1 MSGTLTR
8 RSALAAG
15 GAVSLTG
22 TTRLGPQRIV
32 SLNPC
37 LDAILVHVADRDQI
51 TALSH
56 YSHSLASSSLGELG
70 LSYPFTYGTA
80 EEVLALVPD
89 LVLSGRLV
97 APATQAALT
106 RLGIPMALFGAPDS
120 LSASLAQVTEVA
132 RIVHRPTRG
141 AALEARILAAIE
153 AAKPAPRSHRLTALI
168 YQSGGFAVA
177 RGTLMDE
184 MMTLAGF
191 ENAASRYGLA
201 RTGNVP
207 LENLIADPPDVLLAA
222 QGEPGQPTWA
232 DRVLTHPALS
242 KVAHRMHRVV
252 FPQQLTFCGG
262 PVLIATAAMLARA
275 RVETLAARR

>member
-1 MSGTLTR
+1 MSWRLTR

-15 GAVSLTG
+15 AAVSLIG
-22 TTRLGPQRIV
+22 ATRADPRRIV

-37 LDAILVHVADRDQI
+37 LDAVLVHVADRGQI

-70 LSYPFTYGTA
+70 LRYPFTYGTA
-80 EEVLALVPD
+80 EEVLALAPD

-97 APATQAALT
+97 APATQAALN
-106 RLGIPMALFGAPDS
+106 RLGIPVALFGAPDS
-120 LSASLAQVTEVA
+120 LSASLAQVAEVA
-132 RIVHRPTRG
+132 RVVNRPARG
-141 AALEARILAAIE
+141 AALEARIRAAIE
-153 AAKPAPRSHRLTALI
+153 AAKPTPRSPRLTALI

-177 RGTLMDE
+177 HGTLMDE

-191 ENAASRYGLA
+191 ENAASRYGLT

-207 LENLIADPPDVLLAA
+207 LENLIADPPDVLLAT
-222 QGEPGQPTWA
+222 QGAPGEPTWA

-242 KVAHRMHRVV
+242 KVAHRMHRVA

-275 RVETLAARR
+275 RIETLEARG

>member
-1 MSGTLTR
+1 MSWRLTR

-15 GAVSLTG
+15 AAVSLIG
-22 TTRLGPQRIV
+22 ATRADPRRIV

-37 LDAILVHVADRDQI
+37 LDAVLVHVADRGQI

-70 LSYPFTYGTA
+70 LRYPFTYGTA
-80 EEVLALVPD
+80 EEVLALAPD

-97 APATQAALT
+97 APATQAALN
-106 RLGIPMALFGAPDS
+106 RLGIPVALFGAPDS
-120 LSASLAQVTEVA
+120 LSASLAQVAEVA
-132 RIVHRPTRG
+132 RVVNRPARG
-141 AALEARILAAIE
+141 AALEARIRAAIE
-153 AAKPAPRSHRLTALI
+153 AAKPAPRSPRLTALI

-191 ENAASRYGLA
+191 ENAASRYGLT
-201 RTGNVP
+201 RTGHVP

-222 QGEPGQPTWA
+222 QGEAGQPTWA

-242 KVAHRMHRVV
+242 KVAHRMHRVA

-275 RVETLAARR
+275 RIETLEARG